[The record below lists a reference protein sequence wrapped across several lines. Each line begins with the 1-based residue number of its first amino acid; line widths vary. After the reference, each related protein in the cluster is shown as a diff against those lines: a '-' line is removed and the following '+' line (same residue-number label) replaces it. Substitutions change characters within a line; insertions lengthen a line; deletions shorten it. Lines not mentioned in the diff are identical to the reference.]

1 MFSSSV
7 ERALRLCAQ
16 AHAGQT
22 RKGSGSAPYALHPVH
37 MALMLARLGE
47 SDEVLIAALLHDVVE
62 DCPGW
67 SLQRIESEFDA
78 AVAAVV
84 AELTEDKRQSWDQ
97 RKAHQVALVPT
108 LSLSALKI
116 KAADKLHNLATLA
129 EDLER
134 TSEPQSVW
142 AHFHGG
148 RERTLRMSRL
158 LVEALGMR
166 LEDPWRAA
174 LFEALQR
181 VERAAQ
187 RA

>member
-22 RKGSGSAPYALHPVH
+22 RKGAGSAPYALHPVH
-37 MALMLARLGE
+37 MALILARLGE
-47 SDEVLIAALLHDVVE
+47 RDEVLIAALLHDVVE

-67 SLQRIESEFDA
+67 TLERIEQEFDA
-78 AVAAVV
+78 SVAAVV

-97 RKAHQVALVPT
+97 RKAQQVAQVPE
-108 LSLSALKI
+108 LSPSALKI

-129 EDLER
+129 DDLE
-134 TSEPQSVW
+134 QAQDQHSVW
-142 AHFHGG
+142 LHFHGG

-158 LVEALGMR
+158 LVEALAQR
-166 LEDPWRAA
+166 LEEPLRAA
-174 LFEALQR
+174 LFAALLR

-187 RA
+187 RS

>member
-22 RKGSGSAPYALHPVH
+22 RKGSDSAPYALHPMH
-37 MALMLARLGE
+37 MALMLARWGE
-47 SDEVLIAALLHDVVE
+47 RDEVLIAALLHDVVE

-67 SLQRIESEFDA
+67 TLQRIEAEFDA
-78 AVAAVV
+78 AIAAVV
-84 AELTEDKRQSWDQ
+84 SELTEDKSQSWDQ
-97 RKAHQVALVPT
+97 RKARQVELVPT

-129 EDLER
+129 DDLEQAR
-134 TSEPQSVW
+134 DPQSVW
-142 AHFHGG
+142 ANFHGG
-148 RERTLRMSRL
+148 RERTLRKSRL
-158 LVEALGMR
+158 LVEAIGSRLG
-166 LEDPWRAA
+166 DPWRAA